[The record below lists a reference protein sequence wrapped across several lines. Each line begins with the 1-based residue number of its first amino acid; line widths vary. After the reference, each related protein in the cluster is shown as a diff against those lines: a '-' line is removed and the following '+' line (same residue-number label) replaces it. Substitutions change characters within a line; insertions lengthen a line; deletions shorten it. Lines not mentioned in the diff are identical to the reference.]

1 MGKEY
6 TKRRWQR
13 QSPVLPPDRHALVS
27 CAACLSSRLVSVLRV
42 GVVCSCRCVWCA
54 GISKDMAKNREVVDQ
69 FLPALKG
76 DYLAVDKYTYRE
88 GKHAG

>member
-1 MGKEY
+1 MCFRG
-6 TKRRWQR
+6 
-13 QSPVLPPDRHALVS
+13 
-27 CAACLSSRLVSVLRV
+27 
-42 GVVCSCRCVWCA
+42 GVWCA